1 MIRGILLVSK
11 RAIPFYY
18 NFVYNIIINK
28 LGGLLITLLL
38 QIILPLIFALY
49 LFTLYRNTTI
59 GKSAFLLAV
68 IIGIFGL
75 ENIFQHAHLTDH
87 VVYPYWSSLKA
98 VIIVLSVVFLF
109 KKGGLTGKY

>member
-18 NFVYNIIINK
+18 KFIYNIIINK
-28 LGGLLITLLL
+28 LGGLLMTLLL

-59 GKSAFLLAV
+59 GKAAFLLAV

>member
-1 MIRGILLVSK
+1 M
-11 RAIPFYY
+11 
-18 NFVYNIIINK
+18 
-28 LGGLLITLLL
+28 TLLL

-59 GKSAFLLAV
+59 GKAAFLLAV

-98 VIIVLSVVFLF
+98 AIIVLSVVFLF

>member
-1 MIRGILLVSK
+1 M
-11 RAIPFYY
+11 
-18 NFVYNIIINK
+18 
-28 LGGLLITLLL
+28 TLLL